1 MSRPISVV
9 VVTRGESALLER
21 CVAAAADGTLAPA
34 EILVVDQGRACSPLP
49 PPARRLHVEAMGV
62 SRARNL
68 GAREAV
74 GGLLAFTDDDCV
86 PEPDWLAAL
95 ARAVDEHNAIAATGR
110 VLPLPD
116 DRPGLVAVSSR
127 TDTQLRVFVA
137 DGTPPPWEVGT
148 GGNLLVDRETF
159 VAVGGFDEALGP
171 GTRFPAAEDIDLL
184 ERLLATGGRIVYT
197 PEAVVLHE
205 MKTARGRLKR
215 RLPYGYGLGA
225 AVGRAPRRR
234 RLLLVRRFAAMQVRM
249 AASGARRLSP
259 RRVIEPLLG
268 LAGFAA
274 GLAAVRLRRR

>member
-9 VVTRGESALLER
+9 VVTRGESVLLGR
-21 CVAAAADGTLAPA
+21 CVEAAADGTLAPA
-34 EILVVDQGRACSPLP
+34 EILVVDQGRARSPLP
-49 PPARRLHVEAMGV
+49 PLARRLHVEAMGV
-62 SRARNL
+62 SRARNI

-86 PEPDWLAAL
+86 PEADWLAAL
-95 ARAVDEHNAIAATGR
+95 ARAVEEHDAIAATGR

-116 DRPGLVAVSSR
+116 DLPGLVAVSSR
-127 TDTQLRVFVA
+127 TDPRLRVFA
-137 DGTPPPWEVGT
+137 ASGAPTPWEVGT

-159 VAVGGFDEALGP
+159 RAVGGFDEALGP

-197 PEAVVLHE
+197 PDAVVLHE
-205 MKTARGRLKR
+205 MKAARGRLKR

-234 RLLLVRRFAAMQVRM
+234 RVLLVRRFAAMQVRM

-259 RRVIEPLLG
+259 RRVLEPLLG

-274 GLAAVRLRRR
+274 GLVAVRRRR